1 MLELN
6 NRDLIIVFLLGLVVI
21 MLFNNLRN
29 NRKVQNVQKIVNL
42 SNKNT
47 TPKIINFNASWC
59 YWSKKLQ
66 PVWDALTANMQ
77 NKDIEVLDIK
87 CESDENKDL
96 CNRYEI
102 EGFPTIKLIIGN
114 EIIDYNGERSLDGL
128 TKFINTNVKY

>member
-1 MLELN
+1 MLNLSN
-6 NRDLIIVFLLGLVVI
+6 QDLIIIALIGLIVI

-29 NRKVQNVQKIVNL
+29 NRRIQNVQKIVNMTNND
-42 SNKNT
+42 S

-66 PVWDALTANMQ
+66 PVWDNLTDSMR

-87 CESDENKDL
+87 CELDENKEL
-96 CNRYEI
+96 CNRYQI

-114 EIIDYNGERSLDGL
+114 TIIDYEGERTYDGL
-128 TKFINTNVKY
+128 TQFINTNVKY

>member
-1 MLELN
+1 MLNLSN
-6 NRDLIIVFLLGLVVI
+6 QDLIIIALIGLIII

-29 NRKVQNVQKIVNL
+29 NRRIQNVQKIVNMTNND
-42 SNKNT
+42 S

-66 PVWDALTANMQ
+66 PVWDNLTDSMR

-87 CESDENKDL
+87 CELDENKDL
-96 CNRYEI
+96 CNRYQI
-102 EGFPTIKLIIGN
+102 EGFPTIKLIVGN
-114 EIIDYNGERSLDGL
+114 NIMDYEGERSYEGL

>member
-1 MLELN
+1 MLNLSN
-6 NRDLIIVFLLGLVVI
+6 QDLIIIALIGLIII

-29 NRKVQNVQKIVNL
+29 NRRIQNVQKIVNMTNND
-42 SNKNT
+42 S

-66 PVWDALTANMQ
+66 PVWDNLTDSMR

-87 CESDENKDL
+87 CELDENKDL
-96 CNRYEI
+96 CNRYQI
-102 EGFPTIKLIIGN
+102 EGFPTIKLIVGN
-114 EIIDYNGERSLDGL
+114 NIIDYEGERSYEGL

>member
-1 MLELN
+1 MSKLSN
-6 NRDLIIVFLLGLVVI
+6 QDLIIIVLIGIIVI

-29 NRKVQNVQKIVNL
+29 NRKLQNVQKIVNITNND
-42 SNKNT
+42 S

-66 PVWDALTANMQ
+66 PVWDNLTDSMK

-87 CESDENKDL
+87 CELDENKDL
-96 CNRYEI
+96 CNRYQI
-102 EGFPTIKLIIGN
+102 EGFPTIKLIVGN
-114 EIIDYNGERSLDGL
+114 NIIDYEGERSYEGL

>member
-1 MLELN
+1 MLNLSN
-6 NRDLIIVFLLGLVVI
+6 QDLIIIALIGLIII

-29 NRKVQNVQKIVNL
+29 NRRIQNVQKIVNMTNND
-42 SNKNT
+42 S

-66 PVWDALTANMQ
+66 PVWDNLTDSMK

-87 CESDENKDL
+87 CELDENKDL
-96 CNRYEI
+96 CNRYQI
-102 EGFPTIKLIIGN
+102 EGFPTIKLIVGN
-114 EIIDYNGERSLDGL
+114 NIIDYEGERSYEGL

>member
-1 MLELN
+1 MLKLSN
-6 NRDLIIVFLLGLVVI
+6 QDLIIIALIGLIVI

-29 NRKVQNVQKIVNL
+29 NRKLQNVQKIVNITNND
-42 SNKNT
+42 S

-66 PVWDALTANMQ
+66 PVWDNLTDSMK

-87 CESDENKDL
+87 CELDENKEL
-96 CNRYEI
+96 CNRYQI

-114 EIIDYNGERSLDGL
+114 TIIDYEGERTYDGL
-128 TKFINTNVKY
+128 TQFINTNVKY